1 MTHPVPAAVPHLSR
15 RRPPPLD
22 SRPLDGTGRA
32 RDTRELAPY
41 RPRSEGGKGVELAAL
56 DDLVDDAVGLRL
68 RGREDLVALDVGAD
82 LVEGLTRVTG
92 QDLLHLA
99 AHALDLG
106 GVDLQVGDLTTG

>member
-22 SRPLDGTGRA
+22 SRPLDGTGRG
-32 RDTRELAPY
+32 RDTRELDPY

-82 LVEGLTRVTG
+82 LIDGLPRVAG
-92 QDLLHLA
+92 HDLPPPEA
-99 AHALDLG
+99 CGARARG
-106 GVDLQVGDLTTG
+106 RGP